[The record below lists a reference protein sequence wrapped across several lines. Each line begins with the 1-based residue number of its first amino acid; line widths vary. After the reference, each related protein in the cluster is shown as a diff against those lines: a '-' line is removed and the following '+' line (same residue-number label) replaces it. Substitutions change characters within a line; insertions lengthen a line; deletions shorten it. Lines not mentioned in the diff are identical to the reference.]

1 MMRYPF
7 NLNHTDSLLIARYLI
22 EDNTDDEII
31 FSLNHNA
38 SIPTVRSILKNLL
51 GRYTIYD

>member
-1 MMRYPF
+1 MRYPF

-31 FSLNHNA
+31 FTFNHNA
-38 SIPTVRSILKNLL
+38 SIPTVRSILRNLL